1 MSRKQHVN
9 SQNHLEYQG
18 PDSWHCACF
27 VVAARY
33 ITKMEEMVMNGL
45 KKTVLGVAAAL
56 VVGLG
61 VVIPQ
66 AQADFMI
73 RVTDITAG
81 TPSDVVTDNMLG
93 DINGSLGLIN
103 STFNTTNFQIVTT
116 IGTSKPLGG
125 NSDYLARMDLL
136 NVNVTSSTGGGALL
150 IEITDTDFSLHSPT
164 GFGSF
169 AGSIGGTL
177 GLSAN
182 NTLNVDYYYDPNNAE
197 FGIGGTVLN
206 SALFS
211 GPGGFNHDLGP
222 IAVNG
227 VSGQFSLTQ
236 AVMITMN
243 ANDII
248 SYDSDLMVQTPEP
261 TSFLL
266 FGSGL
271 LGLGYLGRRKHQKV

>member
-1 MSRKQHVN
+1 
-9 SQNHLEYQG
+9 
-18 PDSWHCACF
+18 
-27 VVAARY
+27 
-33 ITKMEEMVMNGL
+33 MNGL

-222 IAVNG
+222 ISVNG

-271 LGLGYLGRRKHQKV
+271 LGLGYLARRKHQKV